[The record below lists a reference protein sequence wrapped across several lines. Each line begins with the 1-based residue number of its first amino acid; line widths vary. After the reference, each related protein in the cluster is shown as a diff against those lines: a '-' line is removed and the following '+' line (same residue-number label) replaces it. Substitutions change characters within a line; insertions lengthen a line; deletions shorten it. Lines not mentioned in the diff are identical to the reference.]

1 MRIQISAPVRQEVGD
16 GFLMAR
22 KLVGRSGS
30 TGSHQVIFKG
40 DLTIRS
46 IAQAHARLRD
56 ALQAHASLTVG
67 VAEPGVGLC
76 DRTDREVTLEDDLVR
91 SGRARSAD

>member
-1 MRIQISAPVRQEVGD
+1 
-16 GFLMAR
+16 MAR

-67 VAEPGVGLC
+67 VASDAVA
-76 DRTDREVTLEDDLVR
+76 DLTFIQLVESAR
-91 SGRARSAD
+91 RSARESGKQFLSLIHI